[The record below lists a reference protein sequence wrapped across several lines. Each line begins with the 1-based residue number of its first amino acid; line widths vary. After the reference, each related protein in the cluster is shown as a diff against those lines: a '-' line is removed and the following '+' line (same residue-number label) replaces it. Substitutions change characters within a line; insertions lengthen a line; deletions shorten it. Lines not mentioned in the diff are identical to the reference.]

1 MRRTLAFSLL
11 SLFFL
16 AGCSKD
22 ESNPVNPQPE
32 TPSVY
37 AGSWKDSV
45 MSGSGLEYAIIT
57 YTGSGTNASLAGPG
71 YLKFRKLGT
80 SSTTIERN
88 LNPMG
93 LVRNDSLILTFSSAN
108 DDEWQFKGKINST
121 TGRVDGELKMRFKSY
136 PFVADTTYKMNM
148 SLKKQ

>member
-1 MRRTLAFSLL
+1 MYKISTFALL
-11 SLFFL
+11 SLLFF

-22 ESNPVNPQPE
+22 DNPVNPQPE

-37 AGSWKDSV
+37 AGSWQDSV

-57 YTGSGTNASLAGPG
+57 YTGSGTNSTLAGPG

-80 SSTTIERN
+80 SSTTIERT

-108 DDEWQFKGKINST
+108 DDEWQFKGKINSS

-136 PFVADTTYKMNM
+136 PFVADTTYRLNM
-148 SLKKQ
+148 SLKK

>member
-1 MRRTLAFSLL
+1 MYKISTIAIISLL
-11 SLFFL
+11 FL

-22 ESNPVNPQPE
+22 DNPVNPQPE

-57 YTGSGTNASLAGPG
+57 FSGSGANANFSGSG
-71 YLKFRKLGT
+71 YLKFRKSGT
-80 SSTTIERN
+80 SSTTIERS
-88 LNPMG
+88 LSPMG
-93 LVRNDSLILTFSSAN
+93 LVRNDSLILTFSSSN
-108 DDEWQFKGKINST
+108 DDEWQFKGKLNQSS
-121 TGRVDGELKMRFKSY
+121 GRVDGELKMRFKSY
-136 PFVADTTYKMNM
+136 PFVADTVHYLNM

>member
-1 MRRTLAFSLL
+1 
-11 SLFFL
+11 
-16 AGCSKD
+16 
-22 ESNPVNPQPE
+22 
-32 TPSVY
+32 
-37 AGSWKDSV
+37 

-57 YTGSGTNASLAGPG
+57 YTGSGTNATLAGPG

-80 SSTTIERN
+80 SSTTIERT

-108 DDEWQFKGKINST
+108 DDEWQFKGKINSS

-136 PFVADTTYKMNM
+136 PFVADTTYRLNM
-148 SLKKQ
+148 SLRK

>member
-1 MRRTLAFSLL
+1 MRKILAFSVL
-11 SLFFL
+11 SLFIL
-16 AGCSKD
+16 VGCSKD
-22 ESNPVNPQPE
+22 ESNPVNPQPD
-32 TPSVY
+32 TPSPY
-37 AGSWKDSV
+37 AASWKDSV

-57 YTGSGTNASLAGPG
+57 YTATGTNATLAGEG
-71 YLKFRKLGT
+71 YLKFKKSGT
-80 SSTTIERN
+80 SSTTISRT

-108 DDEWQFKGKINST
+108 DDEWQFKGKLNST

-136 PFVADTTYKMNM
+136 PFVADTVHRMNM